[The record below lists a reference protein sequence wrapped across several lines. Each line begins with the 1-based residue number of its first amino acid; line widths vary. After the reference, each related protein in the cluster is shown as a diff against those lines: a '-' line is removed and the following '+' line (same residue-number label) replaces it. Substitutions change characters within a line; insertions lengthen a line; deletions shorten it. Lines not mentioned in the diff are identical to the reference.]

1 MGAPLEV
8 HVDPT
13 SPALRILD
21 QLEQKMGNISPL
33 MEKVAAAMLVQVRLN
48 FAAGGRPVKW
58 PPYSPAS
65 RKSGQVLL
73 GKISQYLKSSV
84 EGGNKAVVSANNKIA
99 AIQHEGAVIPLHAGQ
114 GWTDIKGAWHNP
126 KSVVIPARRFMNL
139 TDEAQ
144 EMMMKIVQTD
154 VEESLK

>member
-1 MGAPLEV
+1 MSDALEV

-13 SPALRILD
+13 SPALKILT

-33 MEKVAAAMLVQVRLN
+33 MEKVAAAMLIQVKLN
-48 FAAGGRPVKW
+48 FAAGGRPIKW

-73 GKISQYLKSSV
+73 GKISLYLKSSV
-84 EGGNKAVVSANNKIA
+84 EDGSKAVVSSNNKIA
-99 AIQHEGAVIPLHAGQ
+99 VIQHEGAVIPLRKGQ
-114 GWTDIKGAWHNP
+114 GWTDIRGVWHNP
-126 KSVVIPARRFMNL
+126 TSVTIPARRFMNL

-144 EMMMKIVQTD
+144 EMMMKIVQVD